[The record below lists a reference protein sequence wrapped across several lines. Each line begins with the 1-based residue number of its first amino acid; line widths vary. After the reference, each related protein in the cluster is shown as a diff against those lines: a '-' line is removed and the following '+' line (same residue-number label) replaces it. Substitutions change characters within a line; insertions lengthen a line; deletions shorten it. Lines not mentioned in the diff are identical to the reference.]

1 MTTHHDKLV
10 RDRIP
15 EIIERNGET
24 AVTHVADDDEY
35 QRRLCEKLDEETEE
49 FRASGDLDELADVM
63 EVVLAICAARDID
76 PDTLRQRRQAKANA
90 RGGFADR
97 IVLERVE

>member
-1 MTTHHDKLV
+1 MTDHYDKLV
-10 RDRIP
+10 RDQIP
-15 EIIERNGET
+15 EIIERDGET

-35 QRRLCEKLDEETEE
+35 QRRLCDKLDEETAE
-49 FRASGDLDELADVM
+49 FRASGDLEELADVV
-63 EVVLAICAARDID
+63 EVVSAICTSRDID
-76 PDTLRQRRQAKANA
+76 PDTLKQRRRAKADA